1 VKAENRPGLNVSDR
15 GMDTK
20 KVHKLL
26 SPSAQ
31 WHKGLKR
38 ITEYENICC
47 VLHEKNELRHPF
59 ASTRLPDITCR
70 YRKIRPGK
78 TIQA

>member
-1 VKAENRPGLNVSDR
+1 
-15 GMDTK
+15 M
-20 KVHKLL
+20 
-26 SPSAQ
+26 
-31 WHKGLKR
+31 KGLKR